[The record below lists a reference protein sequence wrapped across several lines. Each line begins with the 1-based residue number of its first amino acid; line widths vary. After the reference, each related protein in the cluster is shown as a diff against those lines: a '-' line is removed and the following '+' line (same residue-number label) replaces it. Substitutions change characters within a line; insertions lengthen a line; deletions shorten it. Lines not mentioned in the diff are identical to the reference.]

1 MRANKEN
8 VTCHVMLLPDKNKAK
23 FGNLFKEFVLVGK
36 NIPEEEHESK
46 FIHKGMIYISIF
58 IQIVLKHLS
67 KPLKIFQHFLED
79 SLNYGVTQRD
89 SEKYYT
95 LLGCLDPRL
104 DLDKTLKR
112 GDSKYY
118 PSLAMMASKLAY
130 ENKAVI
136 NAAITNHWKM
146 EFLEFYNF
154 YNEFQHK
161 CTTQA
166 FLCREKNSD
175 GDVIV
180 VAFRGTSMFVAEDW
194 STDFDFSWVK
204 IDGMGKGHMGFM
216 MALGLNKFSKNHDDY
231 LGDFSGSWPK
241 KMDHNPQQPL
251 AYYTIREKLKEM
263 IANSNKNTKFIVT
276 GHSLGGALAILFPAI
291 LALHGEEELLN
302 RLEAVYTFGQPR
314 VGDAEFGHFVK
325 DNLRK
330 YDIKYYRIVY
340 GYDIVPWVPLD
351 NTMMTF
357 KHFGRCIRFNC
368 LYHGKIIE
376 EEEEQDPNIIFWLIK
391 GFILTLIN
399 FIVARVSAVYE
410 LVRGF
415 SIGFTRG
422 PDYREG
428 WTLTCLRIIGIFSS
442 SFINHFP
449 QDYVNSTMLASKDLF
464 KHCPKLPN

>member
-1 MRANKEN
+1 MEANKEN
-8 VTCHVMLLPDKNKAK
+8 VTCNHVMLLPDKNKAK
-23 FGNLFKEFVLVGK
+23 FRNLFKEFCDTKEKITKIELLSHS
-36 NIPEEEHESK
+36 IQEEGHESK
-46 FIHKGMIYISIF
+46 FIHRGMIFVSIF

-67 KPLKIFQHFLED
+67 KPLKIFQHLLED
-79 SLNYGVTQRD
+79 SLNYGVPQRD

-95 LLGCLDPRL
+95 LLGFLDPRL

-136 NAAITNHWKM
+136 NATVTNRWKM
-146 EFLEFYNF
+146 EFVDFYNF

-161 CTTQA
+161 CTTKA
-166 FLCREKNSD
+166 FLCREKSPD

-216 MALGLNKFSKNHDDY
+216 MALGLNKFFKNDDDY
-231 LGDFSGSWPK
+231 LGDFFGSWPK
-241 KMDHNPQQPL
+241 KIDHNPQQPL
-251 AYYTIREKLKEM
+251 AYYTIREKLKQM
-263 IANSNKNTKFIVT
+263 IANR
-276 GHSLGGALAILFPAI
+276 GALAILFPAI

-325 DNLRK
+325 DNLRM

-340 GYDIVPWVPLD
+340 GYDIVPRVPLD

-357 KHFGRCIRFNC
+357 KHFGRCIHFNS
-368 LYHGKIIE
+368 LYYGKIIE
-376 EEEEQDPNIIFWLIK
+376 EEEEQDGNIIIWLIK
-391 GFILTLIN
+391 GLTLTLIN
-399 FIVARVSAVYE
+399 FVVARVSAVYE

-422 PDYREG
+422 QDYREG
-428 WTLTCLRIIGIFSS
+428 WILTCLRITGFFSS

-449 QDYVNSTMLASKDLF
+449 QDYVNSTRLASKDLF
-464 KHCPKLPN
+464 KHCPELPH